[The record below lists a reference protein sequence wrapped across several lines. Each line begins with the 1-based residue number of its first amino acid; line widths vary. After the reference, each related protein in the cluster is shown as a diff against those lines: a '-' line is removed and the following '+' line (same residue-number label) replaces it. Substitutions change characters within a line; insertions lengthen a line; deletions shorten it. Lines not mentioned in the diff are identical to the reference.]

1 MTNSSHSVFPFATYH
16 GDPSVPNL
24 GVLFETKRTGSI
36 VIVIEIKVI
45 PLAIGINNV
54 LARLGTPVRGGVAT
68 LGRV

>member
-1 MTNSSHSVFPFATYH
+1 MTNSSHSIFPFATYH

-45 PLAIGINNV
+45 PLAIGI
-54 LARLGTPVRGGVAT
+54 
-68 LGRV
+68 